1 MVTGI
6 ISRRRFLLAAGTA
19 GAVLATD
26 ACGLE
31 TMVVRLSRED
41 LPVPSLPAEL
51 EGLTIAHITD
61 LHFPGNRGAARSALE
76 LLERERPDVVA
87 FTGDMVEETAA
98 LPLLTDFVAGISHGP
113 LMVAIHGNWERKAR
127 IPRRLLERA
136 YERSG
141 AELLVNGRSVLT
153 RGTSR
158 LGLVGLDDGLYSEPV
173 LNATIR
179 DPEPTSADIW
189 LVHCPAY
196 RDRIA
201 PDLRRP
207 AAALLAGH
215 THGGQIRLPGW
226 IPSLPLGS
234 GAYVEGWYV
243 ENGVPLYVSRG
254 VGTVMIEARFC
265 CPAQLPIFTLRR
277 A

>member
-1 MVTGI
+1 MATG
-6 ISRRRFLLAAGTA
+6 AA
-19 GAVLATD
+19 GAVLAAD
-26 ACGLE
+26 SCGLE
-31 TMVVRLSRED
+31 TMLVRLTRED

-51 EGLTIAHITD
+51 AGVTIAHVSD
-61 LHFPGNRGAARSALE
+61 LHLPGNRGAARFALE
-76 LLERERPDVVA
+76 LLERERPDVIV

-98 LPLLTDFVAGISHGP
+98 LPLLTEFVAGIPRGP
-113 LMVAIHGNWERKAR
+113 VMVAIHGNWERKAR

-136 YERSG
+136 YEKSG
-141 AELLVNGRSVLT
+141 AELLVNGRASLA
-153 RGTSR
+153 RGKSR
-158 LGLVGLDDGLYSEPV
+158 LGLVGLDDGLYNEPV

-179 DPEPTSADIW
+179 DPDATDADVW

-196 RDRIA
+196 RDRVP
-201 PDLRRP
+201 PDLSRRP
-207 AAALLAGH
+207 AALLAGH

-226 IPSLPLGS
+226 IPALPLGS
-234 GAYVEGWYV
+234 GDYVEGWYR

-265 CPAQLPIFTLRR
+265 CPAQLPVFTLRR